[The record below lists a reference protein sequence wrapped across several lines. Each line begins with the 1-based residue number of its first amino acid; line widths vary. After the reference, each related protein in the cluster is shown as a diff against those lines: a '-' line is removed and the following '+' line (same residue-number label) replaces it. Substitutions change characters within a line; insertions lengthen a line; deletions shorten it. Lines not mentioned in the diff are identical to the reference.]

1 MFLPLYPKGPIYHWP
16 IATALMILANVI
28 GFAVQKAMPRSNTE
42 VTIPVSE
49 LQENPR
55 LALEYADYDPSEEI
69 TFVVPVEGW
78 YDYALSHG
86 DGLHPVQW
94 LTSNFMH
101 ADVGHLLGNMLF
113 LYIFGILIEGRIGSV
128 MFALLYVSM
137 GVTKAALEQ
146 LLWLGSPEVPSLGA
160 SSAIYSIM
168 ALAMIWMP
176 KEEIKCFFMILF
188 RPILF
193 DLPALIFGMLYVFW
207 DFGIAMFS
215 NFAMSTALLHI
226 AGAAVGLVVSVV
238 GLKLRWVDT
247 ENADLYSLIQEA
259 AGKEL
264 PDKPRRLNV
273 LEQQAEKAEQ
283 AELKEK
289 IAAIRRS
296 IEMHLN
302 AGNYQAAIGQMRE
315 WKRRDASAQWTEPQL
330 RTLFTL
336 AFKSKDSKTV
346 EDIARQYIERFDEPF
361 ADQVRLVLGKQLV
374 VEQKHPR
381 KALKVLEPIVESR
394 LPPKHRDQY
403 QELIEFCR
411 KQTKADD
418 YELD

>member
-16 IATALMILANVI
+16 IATALLILANVL
-28 GFAVQKAMPRSNTE
+28 GFVLQIAVQKG
-42 VTIPVSE
+42 
-49 LQENPR
+49 
-55 LALEYADYDPSEEI
+55 
-69 TFVVPVEGW
+69 GW

-86 DGLHPVQW
+86 NGLHPIQW

-101 ADVGHLLGNMLF
+101 GSAGHLLGNMLF
-113 LYIFGILIEGRIGSV
+113 LYIFGILVEGRAGSV
-128 MFALLYVSM
+128 TFALLFVSM
-137 GVTKAALEQ
+137 GVTQSALEQ
-146 LLWLGSPEVPSLGA
+146 IFCLGSAGGHSLGA

-176 KEEIKCFFMILF
+176 KVEIQCVFIILF
-188 RPILF
+188 RPYLF

-207 DFGIAMFS
+207 DFGIALFS
-215 NFAMSTALLHI
+215 KFAMSTALLHVS
-226 AGAAVGLVVSVV
+226 GAVIGLAVAFV

-264 PDKPRRLNV
+264 PDKPKRLSV
-273 LEQQAEKAEQ
+273 LEQQAAKAEQ

-330 RTLFTL
+330 RTLFIL
-336 AFKSKDSKTV
+336 AFKAKDSKTV
-346 EDIARQYIERFDEPF
+346 EEIARQYIERFDEPF

-381 KALKVLEPIVESR
+381 KALKVLEPIIESR
-394 LPPKHRDQY
+394 LPPKHREQY
-403 QELIEFCR
+403 QQLIEFCR
-411 KQTKADD
+411 KQAKADD

>member
-16 IATALMILANVI
+16 IATALLILANVL
-28 GFAVQKAMPRSNTE
+28 GFAWQMAVPPKSKAMK
-42 VTIPVSE
+42 IPLSE
-49 LQENPR
+49 LRDDPE
-55 LALEYADYDPSEEI
+55 LAAEYAELELEEL
-69 TFVVPVEGW
+69 TFVAPVEGW

-86 DGLHPVQW
+86 DGLHPIQW

-101 ADVGHLLGNMLF
+101 GSAGHLLGNMLF
-113 LYIFGILIEGRIGSV
+113 LYIFGMLLEGRVGSV
-128 MFALLYVSM
+128 TFALLYVSM
-137 GVTKAALEQ
+137 GVSQCALEQ
-146 LLWLGSPEVPSLGA
+146 ILCLGSPSAPSYGA
-160 SSAIYSIM
+160 SSAIYAIM

-176 KEEIKCFFMILF
+176 KVEIQCLYTILF

-207 DFGIAMFS
+207 DFGIALFS
-215 NFAMSTALLHI
+215 NFTMSTALLHVS
-226 AGAAVGLVVSVV
+226 GAAVGLVAAFV

-264 PDKPRRLNV
+264 PDKPKRLSV

-330 RTLFTL
+330 RSLFTL
-336 AFKSKDSKTV
+336 AFKAKDSKTV
-346 EDIARQYIERFDEPF
+346 EEIARQYIERFDEPF

-394 LPPKHRDQY
+394 LPPKHREQY
-403 QELIEFCR
+403 QQLLEFCR
-411 KQTKADD
+411 KQANADD
-418 YELD
+418 FELD